1 MPQTASYL
9 VTKYEEHVLMRAN
22 LPSDTV
28 LVIEEEFICF
38 RVAANVLLR
47 SMKFQ
52 NKKWDEIEN

>member
-1 MPQTASYL
+1 
-9 VTKYEEHVLMRAN
+9 MRAN

-38 RVAANVLLR
+38 RVANNVLLR